1 MYSTVDKALVA
12 LIGAVLVII
21 NIVWGVD
28 WFDHITEES
37 ITVIISVLMPLLVWL
52 IPNLRGR

>member
-21 NIVWGVD
+21 NTIWGVD